1 MALLAHCATVT
12 EQSCSDAIILGHRSS
27 SQHCK
32 ELQAAGQSAVD
43 MLCVWVGLCGNR
55 AELSA
60 ILDTVQSAQV
70 LGEW

>member
-1 MALLAHCATVT
+1 MPPSLAIGAALNTA
-12 EQSCSDAIILGHRSS
+12 Q
-27 SQHCK
+27 